1 MKIAVPV
8 ENDKSTIAKK
18 TGRSA
23 FFAVYEN
30 EKVVEY
36 VQNRHGHGEHGEGH
50 GEGGAHHKHEHM
62 QNDEHVN
69 SHKKDILGI
78 ADCDVILVQVVGEHM
93 KEALSSMGIDV
104 KKVRQKDGSTAD
116 EVVKNYLAKTL

>member
-1 MKIAVPV
+1 MKIAIPV
-8 ENDKSTIAKK
+8 ESDKSTIAKK
-18 TGRSA
+18 TGQSA

-36 VQNRHGHGEHGEGH
+36 VPNRHGHGEHGQGS
-50 GEGGAHHKHEHM
+50 GDGGAHHKHEGM
-62 QNDEHVN
+62 QDEEHVN
-69 SHKKDILGI
+69 SHKKDISGI

-93 KEALSSMGIDV
+93 KEALKSMGLDV

-116 EVVKNYLAKTL
+116 EVVQNFLNNKI